1 MKKMLLAVLSCVLVA
16 AALAAGEVSSLT
28 HILTLGRGLVDADGD
43 GLADGLDFR
52 VVVPDQP
59 TAEESAAAADIA
71 ARANLESLAGVFD
84 LVLTESEYAR
94 LKPAGNVILV
104 GSRLRAV
111 KDAIRGAF
119 GTSPLTARQGAVWTL
134 SGTGMH
140 GLAVAAGSDEVLLK
154 TARAFFLRW
163 PYLWDIWGR
172 EEGATYPRLEAD
184 LTRFLG
190 QEGLPAPGI
199 ALTRALYEFPSQ
211 ETPHEAL
218 RRLSFANGEIK
229 ELVVEAETGS
239 KGDLDKAGRALS
251 GLASD
256 RSRGLRTE
264 TLSYPGC
271 ASITVR
277 LASGNDRLEVT
288 LPRTGYPKR
297 LLTPGYKNP
306 ARPETKGKEF
316 DLAGLFSTKAA
327 LGDTDQDGLPDNIES
342 SLIVP
347 PNAGWKS
354 LADLTTR
361 LVLSS
366 AGASFPLVYL
376 DKEVEN
382 PKSLPAPFLIGDSAL
397 TRALEKAG
405 KLKKP
410 SLGPGQAAAVIVP
423 AAFQKSSALV
433 VSGADAAAVDPLLR
447 YLGRTFPYLS
457 EFGKGNAQLS
467 NVASDIDTYLA
478 GGLGTPEA
486 YFFGQ
491 LKKTAEEL
499 KGKDLE
505 RLKASFTLPRENPAF
520 LKEVESLF
528 KRLLSPRQVEVSEA
542 LTRSGRVVFDKAKDF
557 PWEADDALALIR
569 NVVKGLSPLPA
580 NLTIDV
586 GLSESPETRRE
597 LEARFEQAARDLGV
611 KTVEA
616 TVHSAYKQGFFWLL
630 EDVLPALKAA
640 HPARVV
646 VRWAV
651 EKEDFSRPKRF
662 YSEPTRWLQG
672 LYPVDELLAKDLQ
685 IPLERIE
692 FESADKP
699 GHVYSVSAYDDKG
712 TALLSRDFDP
722 VIREAAYLASLPE
735 WGTVKIE
742 TGWLRMTADGRMVSQ
757 ASLACDLE
765 KFWTFYQDEVLAPVY
780 AYILKKTG
788 NAPVFSKQ
796 PFFKKL
802 SIELWASEPDFRL
815 GLDEERV
822 SSLEAMHD
830 EVYFDTLDF
839 VRGVTDIDQ
848 AEDSLPEDTSRFSA
862 PGNVM
867 PVIHS
872 SREGQPAKVK
882 VTFEE
887 DRAAVPGLE
896 LSWKEAGH
904 VEMSRSFAFPAFKPK
919 SLSFPALV
927 YDGKKGRLQSLT
939 VGVEFEKEEAYS
951 QLIDIVQASRDLAA
965 AGLDLQGFRFPGLAE
980 IVLRLKVKELEKEEA
995 LPVRPPEAGSK
1006 LATPGAGPAAPSGAG
1021 SAVPD
1026 GILSPDMVWDSVRRL
1041 QSSGKALAYT
1051 AGRSYE
1057 GRDIPVIEV
1066 RAPLSAYVSVPR
1078 LITFKPTLYLSGRQH
1093 ANEVSATSYILKLAD
1108 RLSRDPAY
1116 SSYPRKINFVLHP
1129 VENPD
1134 GAALAFD
1141 LQKLTPYHSLHAG
1154 RYSALG
1160 LEIGYQTD
1168 AAKPI
1173 LPEAKV
1179 RRDINAEWLP
1189 DIYLN
1194 LHGYPSHE
1202 WVQAFSNYSP
1212 YLFREYWIPKGWFAY
1227 FRSVTN
1233 PYYGKWQEAGLALE
1247 KMIVAGMQSRTDI
1260 KESDKRFYARYAR
1273 WATRWEPHLDPLEL
1287 HDGLNLFVKR
1297 TSSQEVKPVGRT
1309 RTTYV
1314 EETPELMDETAQ
1326 NGWFDFLVE
1335 QGLTYL
1341 KAHMDYLSATS
1352 FDILRLEEEIADR
1365 VRIQFFRS
1373 RPGTTKG
1380 QPLATSR

>member
-1 MKKMLLAVLSCVLVA
+1 MKKVLWTVLSCALVVA
-16 AALAAGEVSSLT
+16 GLAAGEVSSLS

-43 GLADGLDFR
+43 GLADSLDFR
-52 VVVPDQP
+52 IVVPDQP

-71 ARANLESLAGVFD
+71 ARANLESLAGAFD

-94 LKPAGNVILV
+94 LKPAGNVILI
-104 GSRLRAV
+104 GSRLKAV
-111 KDAIRGAF
+111 KDAWTRSSGTAF
-119 GTSPLTARQGAVWTL
+119 LTARQGAVWTF
-134 SGTGMH
+134 SGTGIR
-140 GLAVAAGSDEVLLK
+140 GLAVAAGSDEVLLR

-163 PYLWDIWGR
+163 PYFWDIWGR
-172 EEGATYPRLEAD
+172 EEGATYGRLEAD
-184 LTRFLG
+184 LAGFLG
-190 QEGLPAPGI
+190 QEGLASPSVS
-199 ALTRALYEFPSQ
+199 LTRALYEFPDMDS
-211 ETPHEAL
+211 PHEAL
-218 RRLSFANGEIK
+218 KRLSFGNGEIR
-229 ELVVEAETGS
+229 ELLVEIGTGS
-239 KGDLDKAGRALS
+239 KQELDKAGRALS
-251 GLASD
+251 GLAAD
-256 RSRGLRTE
+256 RSRGLRSE

-271 ASITVR
+271 GSITFR
-277 LASGNDRLEVT
+277 LAAGNDKLEVA
-288 LPRTGYPKR
+288 LPRAGYPKR
-297 LLTPGYKNP
+297 LLTPAYKNP
-306 ARPETKGKEF
+306 ARPETRGKEF

-347 PNAGWKS
+347 QRAGWRS

-361 LVLSS
+361 LVLST

-410 SLGPGQAAAVIVP
+410 ALGPGQASAVIVP
-423 AAFQKSSALV
+423 AAFQRSSALV
-433 VSGADAAAVDPLLR
+433 VTGADSAAVDPLLG

-457 EFGKGNAQLS
+457 RFGKGNAQLS
-467 NVASDIDTYLA
+467 DVATDIDAYLG
-478 GGLGTPEA
+478 GGLGTAEA
-486 YFFGQ
+486 YFFAQ
-491 LKKTAEEL
+491 LKKMAEQL

-505 RLKASFTLPRENPAF
+505 KLTASFTLPRENPAF
-520 LKEVESLF
+520 LKEAESLM
-528 KRLLSPRQVEVSEA
+528 KKTLAPKKVEVTSA
-542 LTRSGRVVFDKAKDF
+542 LTRSGRVIFDKAKDF
-557 PWEADDALALIR
+557 SWEADDALALIR
-569 NVVKGLSPLPA
+569 DGLKGLSPLPPE
-580 NLTIDV
+580 LTIDA
-586 GLSESPETRRE
+586 GLSESPEMRRA
-597 LEARFEQAARDLGV
+597 LEARFEQAAKDLGV
-611 KTVEA
+611 RSVKA

-640 HPARVV
+640 HPVRVV
-646 VRWAV
+646 VRWAT
-651 EKEDFSRPKRF
+651 EKDDLGKPKRF
-662 YSEPTRWLQG
+662 YSEPTRWLQE
-672 LYPVDELLAKDLQ
+672 LYPVDELLARDLGL
-685 IPLERIE
+685 PLDKIE

-699 GHVYSVSAYDDKG
+699 AHVYTVSAYDAKG
-712 TALLSRDFDP
+712 AAVLARDFDP
-722 VIREAAYLASLPE
+722 VIREAPYLSSLPE
-735 WGTVKIE
+735 WGTVKIA
-742 TGWLRMTADGRMVSQ
+742 TGWLRMTAGDRTISQ

-780 AYILKKTG
+780 AHILKKTG
-788 NAPVFSKQ
+788 NVPLFSKQ

-802 SIELWASEPDFRL
+802 SIELWASEPDYRL

-839 VRGVTDIDQ
+839 VRGITDIDQ
-848 AEDSLPEDTSRFSA
+848 AEETLPEDTSRFSA

-867 PVIHS
+867 PVIHA
-872 SREGQPAKVK
+872 SREGRPAQVK

-896 LSWKEAGH
+896 MSWKEAGH
-904 VEMSRSFAFPAFKPK
+904 VEMSRSFPFPALKPK
-919 SLSFPALV
+919 TVSFPALV
-927 YDGKKGRLQSLT
+927 YDGPKRRLQSLT
-939 VGVEFEKEEAYS
+939 VGVEFDKEEAYG
-951 QLIDIVQASRDLAA
+951 QLIDIIQASRDLAA
-965 AGLDLQGFRFPGLAE
+965 AGLDPQGFRFPDLAG
-980 IVLRLKVKELEKEEA
+980 IIFRLKVKDLEKEEA
-995 LPVRPPEAGSK
+995 LPVRPLESRPVAAGAA
-1006 LATPGAGPAAPSGAG
+1006 LGPGPV
-1021 SAVPD
+1021 VPG
-1026 GILSPDMVWDSVRRL
+1026 GILSPDAVWDSVRRL
-1041 QSSGKALAYT
+1041 EATGKVQAYA

-1066 RAPLSAYVSVPR
+1066 RAPLSPYVSVPR

-1093 ANEVSATSYILKLAD
+1093 ANEVSSTSYILRLAD
-1108 RLSRDPAY
+1108 LLSRDPAY
-1116 SSYPRKINFVLHP
+1116 AEYPRKINFVLHP

-1141 LQKLTPYHSLHAG
+1141 LQKLTPNHSLHAG

-1212 YLFREYWIPKGWFAY
+1212 FLFREYWIPKGWFAY
-1227 FRSVTN
+1227 FRSVTS
-1233 PYYGKWQEAGLALE
+1233 PYYGKWREAGLALR
-1247 KMIVAGMQSRTDI
+1247 KMIVDGMQSRTDI

-1287 HDGLNLFVKR
+1287 YDGLNLFVKR

-1341 KAHMDYLSATS
+1341 KAHMDYLAATT
-1352 FDILRLEEEIADR
+1352 FDILRLEEEVADR

-1373 RPGTTKG
+1373 RPGTTSTK
-1380 QPLATSR
+1380 